1 MATFGEIKTKIDE
14 TFINLYGKKEF
25 KFFSNQFKKIVLENK
40 DIAELYYI
48 YNDLTENK
56 GISVDL
62 VNDYINES
70 VEYSQILI
78 ENNNKELNRINSW
91 INSINLHRDV
101 KNIYETIDNVVYN
114 NSIKNLENILESK
127 KQISKILST
136 PKKEVNIKESI
147 NLPLET
153 MLKVAN
159 SKLNN
164 EITNLSESEKNDI
177 KEIVSLS
184 KTELK
189 NRMENLKES
198 IIENLKVKIN
208 ESTENDLKNT
218 IEKTVDKIKSS
229 PVDFYNYYKLR
240 QLQEGL

>member
-1 MATFGEIKTKIDE
+1 VI
-14 TFINLYGKKEF
+14 
-25 KFFSNQFKKIVLENK
+25 
-40 DIAELYYI
+40 
-48 YNDLTENK
+48 
-56 GISVDL
+56 
-62 VNDYINES
+62 
-70 VEYSQILI
+70 
-78 ENNNKELNRINSW
+78 
-91 INSINLHRDV
+91 
-101 KNIYETIDNVVYN
+101 YN

-127 KQISKILST
+127 KQISKTLST
-136 PKKEVNIKESI
+136 PKKEVTIKESI

-159 SKLNN
+159 SKLND

-184 KTELK
+184 KTELE
-189 NRMENLKES
+189 NRMENLKEC

-208 ESTENDLKNT
+208 ESTESDLKNT
-218 IEKTVDKIKSS
+218 IEKTVTKIQNS

>member
-14 TFINLYGKKEF
+14 TFINLYDKDEF

-70 VEYSQILI
+70 VEYSQILV
-78 ENNNKELNRINSW
+78 ENNNKELSRINSW
-91 INSINLHRDV
+91 INSIDLHGDV
-101 KNIYETIDNVVYN
+101 KNIYETIDNVIYN

-127 KQISKILST
+127 KQISKTLST
-136 PKKEVNIKESI
+136 PKKEVTIKESI

-159 SKLNN
+159 SKLND

-184 KTELK
+184 KTELE
-189 NRMENLKES
+189 NRMENLKEC

-208 ESTENDLKNT
+208 ESTESDLKNT
-218 IEKTVDKIKSS
+218 IEKTVTKIQNS

>member
-1 MATFGEIKTKIDE
+1 MNLNSLVINSKKLFWKIKT
-14 TFINLYGKKEF
+14 F
-25 KFFSNQFKKIVLENK
+25 
-40 DIAELYYI
+40 AELYYI

-56 GISVDL
+56 GISTDL
-62 VNDYINES
+62 VNDYVNES
-70 VEYSQILI
+70 VEYSQILV
-78 ENNNKELNRINSW
+78 ENNLNELKRINSW
-91 INSINLHRDV
+91 INKINLHGGSE
-101 KNIYETIDNVVYN
+101 NLYEMVDNVIYN

-136 PKKEVNIKESI
+136 PKKTSTIKESI

-159 SKLNN
+159 TKLNE
-164 EITNLSESEKNDI
+164 EITNLTETEKSDI
-177 KEIVSLS
+177 KEIVSMT
-184 KTELK
+184 KVELE

-198 IIENLKVKIN
+198 IIGNLKVKIN

-218 IEKTVDKIKSS
+218 IEKTVIKIQNS

>member
-1 MATFGEIKTKIDE
+1 
-14 TFINLYGKKEF
+14 
-25 KFFSNQFKKIVLENK
+25 LENK

-70 VEYSQILI
+70 VEYSQILV
-78 ENNNKELNRINSW
+78 ENNNKELSRINSW
-91 INSINLHRDV
+91 INSIDLHGDV
-101 KNIYETIDNVVYN
+101 KNIYETIDNVIYN

-127 KQISKILST
+127 KQISKTLST
-136 PKKEVNIKESI
+136 PKKEVTIKESI

-159 SKLNN
+159 SKLND

-184 KTELK
+184 KTELE
-189 NRMENLKES
+189 NRMENLKEC

-208 ESTENDLKNT
+208 ESTESDLKNT
-218 IEKTVDKIKSS
+218 IEKTVTKIQNS

>member
-1 MATFGEIKTKIDE
+1 
-14 TFINLYGKKEF
+14 
-25 KFFSNQFKKIVLENK
+25 
-40 DIAELYYI
+40 
-48 YNDLTENK
+48 LTENK
-56 GISVDL
+56 GIPVDL

-70 VEYSQILI
+70 VEYSQILV
-78 ENNNKELNRINSW
+78 ENNNKELSRINSW
-91 INSINLHRDV
+91 INSIDLHGDV
-101 KNIYETIDNVVYN
+101 KNIYETIDSVIYN

-127 KQISKILST
+127 KQISKTLST
-136 PKKEVNIKESI
+136 PKKEVTIKESI

-159 SKLNN
+159 LKLND

-184 KTELK
+184 KTELE
-189 NRMENLKES
+189 NRMENLKEC

-208 ESTENDLKNT
+208 ESTESDLKNT
-218 IEKTVDKIKSS
+218 IEKTVTKIQNS

>member
-14 TFINLYGKKEF
+14 TFINLYDKDEF

-56 GISVDL
+56 GIPVDL

-70 VEYSQILI
+70 VEYSQILV
-78 ENNNKELNRINSW
+78 ENNNKELSRINSW
-91 INSINLHRDV
+91 INSIDLHGDV
-101 KNIYETIDNVVYN
+101 KNIYETIDNVIYN

-127 KQISKILST
+127 KQISKTLST
-136 PKKEVNIKESI
+136 PKKEVTIKESI

-159 SKLNN
+159 SKLND

-184 KTELK
+184 KTELE
-189 NRMENLKES
+189 NRMENLKEC

-208 ESTENDLKNT
+208 ESTESDLKNT
-218 IEKTVDKIKSS
+218 IEKTVTKIQNS

>member
-1 MATFGEIKTKIDE
+1 
-14 TFINLYGKKEF
+14 
-25 KFFSNQFKKIVLENK
+25 
-40 DIAELYYI
+40 
-48 YNDLTENK
+48 LTENK
-56 GISVDL
+56 GTPVDL

-70 VEYSQILI
+70 VEYSQILV
-78 ENNNKELNRINSW
+78 ENNNKELSRINSW
-91 INSINLHRDV
+91 INRIDLHGDV
-101 KNIYETIDNVVYN
+101 KNIYETIDNVIYN

-127 KQISKILST
+127 KQISKTIST
-136 PKKEVNIKESI
+136 PKKEVTIKESI

-159 SKLNN
+159 SKLND

-184 KTELK
+184 KTELE
-189 NRMENLKES
+189 NRMENLKEC

-208 ESTENDLKNT
+208 ESTESDLKNT
-218 IEKTVDKIKSS
+218 IEKTVNKIQNS

>member
-1 MATFGEIKTKIDE
+1 LSRSQSSRAVLAPSHSSNQTA
-14 TFINLYGKKEF
+14 
-25 KFFSNQFKKIVLENK
+25 FSNQFKKIVLENK

-56 GISVDL
+56 GIPVDL

-70 VEYSQILI
+70 VEYSQILV
-78 ENNNKELNRINSW
+78 ENNNKELSRINSW
-91 INSINLHRDV
+91 INSIDLHGDV
-101 KNIYETIDNVVYN
+101 KNIYETIDSVIYN

-127 KQISKILST
+127 KQISKTLST
-136 PKKEVNIKESI
+136 SKKEVTIKESI

-159 SKLNN
+159 SKLND

-184 KTELK
+184 KTELE
-189 NRMENLKES
+189 NRMENLKECT
-198 IIENLKVKIN
+198 IENLKVKIN
-208 ESTENDLKNT
+208 ESTESDLKNT
-218 IEKTVDKIKSS
+218 IEKTVNKIQNS